1 MKYLIPKDHHFTIT
15 FLRQK
20 DEKMEEAMDSIFHS
34 GPKSKDYLN
43 LGGASRAGGPQV
55 DNKAKAK
62 ADAKAK
68 KASKVK
74 QDVPQIG
81 ALGAFAALSG
91 GMIGGVSMAATKDE
105 PKVQTVDETKP
116 HPYKKQQSVL
126 SGVGEAEI
134 DENRRKFS
142 SLKSQED
149 EEEDDAPMGMQIFHF
164 LLIFSQK

>member
-1 MKYLIPKDHHFTIT
+1 
-15 FLRQK
+15 
-20 DEKMEEAMDSIFHS
+20 MDSIFHS

-116 HPYKKQQSVL
+116 PPYKKQQSVL

-142 SLKSQED
+142 SIKSQED

-164 LLIFSQK
+164 LLIFSPKYNNFIMTT

>member
-1 MKYLIPKDHHFTIT
+1 
-15 FLRQK
+15 
-20 DEKMEEAMDSIFHS
+20 MEEAMDSIFHS

-55 DNKAKAK
+55 DQKAKPK
-62 ADAKAK
+62 SDK
-68 KASKVK
+68 KSSKVK

-91 GMIGGVSMAATKDE
+91 GMIGGVSMAATKE
-105 PKVQTVDETKP
+105 ESKVVTVDETKP
-116 HPYKKQQSVL
+116 KPYKKQSSVL
-126 SGVGEAEI
+126 QGIGDAEV

-149 EEEDDAPMGMQIFHF
+149 EDVEEAPMGM
-164 LLIFSQK
+164 LIFSIFFVSLSLTLIM